1 MHAEEAKQPNSSP
14 GIIPAEPMHL
24 PTGYDFN
31 VGMKNPFF
39 VLTGALQA
47 GVVRYTLPQ
56 APAGLVKNNGA

>member
-1 MHAEEAKQPNSSP
+1 
-14 GIIPAEPMHL
+14 MHL

-47 GVVRYTLPQ
+47 EAVRYTLPR
-56 APAGLVKNNGA
+56 APAGLVRTMARETKIS